1 MILLNLEVKEIRQ
14 IHGQEC
20 ICIFL
25 EKKSSLAEELVKLG
39 ERPNNV
45 TSIGMKRLRVLSYAW
60 YIYDPSLKPFNK
72 NYTGGGLVVRNLRN
86 YIGKHHE
93 SYLFLGQVVEPGRM
107 VENINIVKTEYDITQ
122 KMWNIVERYM
132 DLWNDEKHRLLF
144 ESLPEMFDVLEN
156 WKPDRLY
163 RRDVC

>member
-1 MILLNLEVKEIRQ
+1 
-14 IHGQEC
+14 
-20 ICIFL
+20 
-25 EKKSSLAEELVKLG
+25 
-39 ERPNNV
+39 
-45 TSIGMKRLRVLSYAW
+45 MKRLRVLSYAW

-132 DLWNDEKHRLLF
+132 DLWNDEKHRLLIR
-144 ESLPEMFDVLEN
+144 SLPEMFDVLEN